1 MTQRILACILI
12 VLTLMANPAIAMND
26 ASCSPATQA
35 TATSAPT
42 CSLSSQV
49 QSGERTRYAQVNCR
63 RAAVLCAYYCTKYEP
78 YERYCPYHCMVGLS
92 GLLDPLSRDR

>member
-78 YERYCPYHCMVGLS
+78 YERYCPYHCMRRWGCQ
-92 GLLDPLSRDR
+92 GY